1 MRAAFRSS
9 LSGRRSAGANDVNL
23 DMKTR
28 AHWLMGYG
36 LPRATLKLLSRRG
49 DPFARLLLDDGQHDR
64 AYDLIEQ
71 IREQGRMSPIF
82 GGNALVTAD
91 LQITR
96 EILRDNRY
104 RTAKPTDR
112 SPFRTVQRLFEKTNP
127 GVINPVEPPSLLMV
141 DAPDHARLR
150 RLVSRAFT
158 PKAIDGL
165 RHRIHDVAERL
176 LNELDDGGSECD
188 LAVAYASRIPIE
200 IIADMLGIPRAEAP
214 YLYEMGE
221 STSKLITTTAPSWR
235 NFQTAVAALRELETY
250 LATHIE
256 HLRGASADDSILSAV
271 VQDTEL
277 SDFEVRTFAGL
288 LLGAGFLTTAH
299 QFGNAVVA
307 LINHPDQLERLRA
320 HPEGWPNAVEEM
332 LRYDSVSQIGVRVAT
347 EEVQVGGYPVPKGTA
362 VFLLLAGANRD
373 PAVFE
378 RPDQFDAARDN
389 ARDHVSFGTG
399 SHVCLGAPLARMELQ
414 IGLQTLFERFPRL
427 ALAGTPATNDS
438 TLLRGIS
445 YLPVSLGPSPVRPG

>member
-1 MRAAFRSS
+1 MRAAVRSS
-9 LSGRRSAGANDVNL
+9 LAVVDPRGANNVTIDLKN
-23 DMKTR
+23 R

-36 LPRATLKLLSRRG
+36 LPRATLKLLGRRG
-49 DPFARLLLDDGQHDR
+49 DPFAQLLLDDGQHDR

-71 IREQGRMSPIF
+71 IRGQGRMAPAF

-96 EILRDNRY
+96 ETLRDNRF
-104 RTAKPTDR
+104 RTAKPYDR
-112 SPFRTVQRLFEKTNP
+112 SPFRTIQRLFEKTNP
-127 GVINPVEPPSLLMV
+127 RVINPVEPPSLLMV
-141 DAPDHARLR
+141 DEPDHARLR

-158 PKAIDGL
+158 PKATDGL
-165 RHRIHDVAERL
+165 RHRIHDVADRL
-176 LNELDDGGSECD
+176 LNELDHGSNECD

-214 YLYEMGE
+214 YLYQMGE
-221 STSKLITTTAPSWR
+221 ATSKLITTTAPSWR
-235 NFQTAVAALRELETY
+235 NFQTAVAALRELEGY
-250 LATHIE
+250 LAAHIE
-256 HLRGASADDSILSAV
+256 RLRSASADDSVLAAV

-307 LINHPDQLERLRA
+307 LLNHPDQLARLQA
-320 HPEGWPNAVEEM
+320 HPEGWPNAVEEI

-347 EEVQVGGYPVPKGTA
+347 EDVLVDEYPVQKGTA
-362 VFLLLAGANRD
+362 VFQLLAGANRD

-378 RPDQFDAARDN
+378 RPDQFDTARAN

-414 IGLQTLFERFPRL
+414 IGLEALFARFPNL

-445 YLPVSLGPSPVRPG
+445 YLPVSLAPAPVSSV

>member
-1 MRAAFRSS
+1 MD
-9 LSGRRSAGANDVNL
+9 L
-23 DMKTR
+23 KTR

-36 LPRATLKLLSRRG
+36 LPRATLKLLARRG
-49 DPFARLLLDDGQHDR
+49 DPFAKLLLDDGQHDC

-71 IREQGRMSPIF
+71 IREQGRMAPAFS
-82 GGNALVTAD
+82 GNALVTAD
-91 LQITR
+91 LPITR
-96 EILRDNRY
+96 EILRDNRF
-104 RTAKPTDR
+104 RTAKPYDR
-112 SPFRTVQRLFEKTNP
+112 SPFRTIQRLFEKTNP
-127 GVINPVEPPSLLMV
+127 HVINPVEPPSLLMV
-141 DAPDHARLR
+141 DEPDHARLR

-158 PKAIDGL
+158 PKATDGL
-165 RHRIHDVAERL
+165 RHRIHEVADRL
-176 LNELDDGGSECD
+176 LNELDDGRSECD
-188 LAVAYASRIPIE
+188 LTVAYASRIPIE

-235 NFQTAVAALRELETY
+235 NFQTAVAALRELEGY
-250 LATHIE
+250 LAAHIE
-256 HLRGASADDSILSAV
+256 RLRGASADGSILSAV

-299 QFGNAVVA
+299 QFGSGVVA
-307 LINHPDQLERLRA
+307 LVNHPDQLARLQA
-320 HPEGWPNAVEEM
+320 QPDSWANAVEEI

-347 EEVQVGGYPVPKGTA
+347 EEVQVGGQTVREGMA
-362 VFLLLAGANRD
+362 VFVLLAGANRD

-378 RPDQFDAARDN
+378 RPDQFDATRSN

-399 SHVCLGAPLARMELQ
+399 SHVCLGAPLARMELE
-414 IGLQTLFERFPRL
+414 IGLQALFERFPRL
-427 ALAGTPATNDS
+427 ALAGTPAMNDS

-445 YLPVSLGPSPVRPG
+445 YLPVSLAPTPVTSM

>member
-1 MRAAFRSS
+1 
-9 LSGRRSAGANDVNL
+9 
-23 DMKTR
+23 MKIR

-36 LPRATLKLLSRRG
+36 LPRATLKLLARRG
-49 DPFARLLLDDGQHDR
+49 DPFAQLLLDDGQHDR
-64 AYDLIEQ
+64 AYHLIEH
-71 IREQGRMSPIF
+71 IRQQGRMSPVF
-82 GGNALVTAD
+82 AGNAWVTAD
-91 LQITR
+91 LQVTR
-96 EILRDNRY
+96 EVLRDSRF
-104 RTAKPTDR
+104 RTAKPHDR
-112 SPFRTVQRLFEKTNP
+112 SPFRTVQRLIEMTNP

-141 DAPDHARLR
+141 DAPDHVRLR

-165 RHRIHDVAERL
+165 RQRIREVAERL
-176 LNELDDGGSECD
+176 LNELDGGNSECD

-235 NFQTAVAALRELETY
+235 NFHTAVAALRELESY

-256 HLRGASADDSILSAV
+256 RLRGASADDSILSAV

-299 QFGNAVVA
+299 QVSNAVVA
-307 LINHPDQLERLRA
+307 LINHPDQIARLLA

-347 EEVQVGGYPVPKGTA
+347 EELEIGGTTVQKGVA
-362 VFLLLAGANRD
+362 VFLLLSGANRD
-373 PAVFE
+373 PAVFDQ
-378 RPDQFDAARDN
+378 PDQFDTTRAN
-389 ARDHVSFGTG
+389 AHDHISFGTG
-399 SHVCLGAPLARMELQ
+399 NHVCLGAPLARMELQ
-414 IGLQTLFERFPRL
+414 IGLQALFERFPRL
-427 ALAGTPATNDS
+427 AIASPPTMNDS

-445 YLPVSLGPSPVRPG
+445 RLPVTLGPSTVSPV

>member
-1 MRAAFRSS
+1 
-9 LSGRRSAGANDVNL
+9 
-23 DMKTR
+23 MKTR

-36 LPRATLKLLSRRG
+36 LPRMTLKLLSRRG
-49 DPFARLLLDDGQHDR
+49 DPFARLLLDGGQHDR
-64 AYDLIEQ
+64 AYDLVEQ
-71 IREQGRMSPIF
+71 IRQQGRMSRVF
-82 GGNALVTAD
+82 GGNAWVTAD

-96 EILRDNRY
+96 EILRDSRF
-104 RTAKPTDR
+104 RTAKPYDR
-112 SPFRTVQRLFEKTNP
+112 SPFRTVQRLFDKTNP

-141 DAPDHARLR
+141 DEPDHARLR

-165 RHRIHDVAERL
+165 RHCIHEVAEDL

-200 IIADMLGIPRAEAP
+200 IIADMLGIPRTEAP

-221 STSKLITTTAPSWR
+221 LTSKLITTTAPSWR
-235 NFQTAVAALRELETY
+235 NFRIAVAALRELEGY

-256 HLRGASADDSILSAV
+256 RLRGANADDSILSAV

-307 LINHPDQLERLRA
+307 LINHPDQIARLLA
-320 HPEGWPNAVEEM
+320 HPEGWSNAVEEM
-332 LRYDSVSQIGVRVAT
+332 LRFDSVSQIGVRVAT
-347 EEVQVGGYPVPKGTA
+347 EEVQIGGYTVQNGTA

-378 RPDQFDAARDN
+378 RPDQFDTARAN

-414 IGLQTLFERFPRL
+414 IGLQALFERFPRL
-427 ALAGTPATNDS
+427 ALAGSPTMNDS

-445 YLPVSLGPSPVRPG
+445 YLPVALGSSSVSLG

>member
-1 MRAAFRSS
+1 M
-9 LSGRRSAGANDVNL
+9 NVDI
-23 DMKTR
+23 KTR
-28 AHWLMGYG
+28 VHWLVGYG
-36 LPRATLKLLSRRG
+36 LPRATLKVLARRG
-49 DPFARLLLDDGQHDR
+49 DPFAQLLLDDGQHER
-64 AYDLIEQ
+64 ANDQIAQ
-71 IREQGRMSPIF
+71 IRRQGRMAPAF
-82 GGNALVTAD
+82 AGNAWVTAD
-91 LQITR
+91 LQLVR
-96 EILRDNRY
+96 DILRDSRF
-104 RTAKPTDR
+104 RTAKPQDR
-112 SPFRTVQRLFEKTNP
+112 SPFRTVQRLFDKTNP
-127 GVINPVEPPSLLMV
+127 RVINPVEPPSLLMV
-141 DAPDHARLR
+141 DEPEHARLR

-165 RHRIHDVAERL
+165 RQRIHDVAEGL
-176 LNELDDGGSECD
+176 LNELEDSRSDCD
-188 LAVAYASRIPIE
+188 LAAAYASRIPIE
-200 IIADMLGIPRAEAP
+200 IIADMLGIPRTEAP

-221 STSKLITTTAPSWR
+221 LASKLITTTAPSWR
-235 NFQTAVAALRELETY
+235 NFQTAIAGLREFEIY
-250 LATHIE
+250 LARHIE
-256 HLRGASADDSILSAV
+256 RLRKIDADGSILSAV
-271 VQDTEL
+271 VHDTEL

-307 LINHPDQLERLRA
+307 LINHPDQLARLQA

-347 EEVQVGGYPVPKGTA
+347 EEVQVGGYTVREGTA

-378 RPDQFDAARDN
+378 CPDQFDTARAN

-414 IGLQTLFERFPRL
+414 IGLQALFERFPRL
-427 ALAGTPATNDS
+427 TTAGTPTVNDS

-445 YLPVSLGPSPVRPG
+445 YLPVALGPSRVSPN